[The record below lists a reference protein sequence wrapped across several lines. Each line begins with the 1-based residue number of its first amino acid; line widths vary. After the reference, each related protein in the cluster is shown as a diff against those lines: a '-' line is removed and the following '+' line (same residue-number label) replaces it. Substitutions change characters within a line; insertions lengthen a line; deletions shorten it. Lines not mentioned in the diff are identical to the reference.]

1 MEILTGLGG
10 LAVVAT
16 GAHLTSHNMID
27 AGLLPLLTILA
38 MAAFLPVSEIAEVGR
53 QLADTLGATRRVYAL
68 ENEPVPVTD
77 GPSPMK
83 AKPVDAAITLDTVR
97 FTYPG
102 QQRAALEDLSLEIP
116 AGHTVALVGPSG
128 AGKTTVAHLLMR
140 FWDPTLGEIRFAGQT
155 LDNYQLLSLIH
166 I

>member
-53 QLADTLGATRRVYAL
+53 QLADT
-68 ENEPVPVTD
+68 
-77 GPSPMK
+77 
-83 AKPVDAAITLDTVR
+83 
-97 FTYPG
+97 
-102 QQRAALEDLSLEIP
+102 
-116 AGHTVALVGPSG
+116 
-128 AGKTTVAHLLMR
+128 
-140 FWDPTLGEIRFAGQT
+140 
-155 LDNYQLLSLIH
+155 
-166 I
+166 

>member
-1 MEILTGLGG
+1 
-10 LAVVAT
+10 
-16 GAHLTSHNMID
+16 MID

-77 GPSPMK
+77 GPSLMK

-97 FTYPG
+97 FAYPG
-102 QQRAALEDLSLEIP
+102 QQRQHWKI
-116 AGHTVALVGPSG
+116 
-128 AGKTTVAHLLMR
+128 
-140 FWDPTLGEIRFAGQT
+140 
-155 LDNYQLLSLIH
+155 
-166 I
+166 